1 MSKNADN
8 PGIII
13 HPPVFYI
20 VATIIGLA
28 IDYLMPLSFGFTDIT
43 KTVSLVILALGTIV
57 LVLGFKMFAT
67 DKQSPS
73 VHEPTNAVYQ
83 SGIYAYSRNPIYLGV
98 LLWMMSGA
106 LFFDK
111 VWIMIM
117 AFILI
122 FFMNKVVIEK
132 EEAYLEEKF
141 GEDYLAY
148 KQKVRRWI

>member
-1 MSKNADN
+1 
-8 PGIII
+8 
-13 HPPVFYI
+13 
-20 VATIIGLA
+20 
-28 IDYLMPLSFGFTDIT
+28 
-43 KTVSLVILALGTIV
+43 
-57 LVLGFKMFAT
+57 MFST

-98 LLWMMSGA
+98 LLWMISGA

-111 VWIMIM
+111 TWIMIM

>member
-1 MSKNADN
+1 MSENADN
-8 PGIII
+8 PGIIM

-20 VATIIGLA
+20 AATIIGLGL
-28 IDYLMPLSFGFTDIT
+28 DYLFPLSFGFEGAI
-43 KTVSLVILALGTIV
+43 KIASLVILVLGTLV
-57 LVLGFKMFAT
+57 LVLGFKMFAA

-73 VHEPTNAVYQ
+73 VHEPTNTIYQ

-98 LLWMMSGA
+98 LLWMVSGA

-111 VWIMIM
+111 AWILMM
-117 AFILI
+117 AFLLI

-141 GEDYLAY
+141 GDNYRAY